1 MASRVIVV
9 AINGAA
15 AVAQLKSDTVSESH
29 DSRKAL
35 APCSNLGA
43 AALASS

>member
-1 MASRVIVV
+1 M
-9 AINGAA
+9 AINGDAV
-15 AVAQLKSDTVSESH
+15 VAQLKSDTVSESH

-43 AALASS
+43 ATLVSS